1 MGVQEAAWE
10 LGSGVRVEGNPP
22 WGGRD
27 GVVCVVER
35 STDGP
40 HAYHD
45 FELQPES
52 AEARA
57 VALLKAAAV
66 ARGERGLTAA
76 LNRVTAALGSPESEL
91 PERMKQEMRNA
102 LHMADDAPW
111 GLLVDTASRL
121 RGELDEA
128 CSAIGALEA
137 MYEMVEADLA
147 DARDALSGKTQH
159 DAAAEVVA
167 PLREALK
174 SHEPGDRGWC
184 EDVDGWPPSEV
195 VSVAA
200 GQLAHRPAKP
210 TREPMT
216 HHSLAS
222 IEQNGVVVGDRLSMG
237 SSVVLRHVATAAGRA
252 LSASGPHGNILAG
265 GDAVGFAVVESVE
278 PPDAD

>member
-66 ARGERGLTAA
+66 ARGESKATAA
-76 LNRVTAALGSPESEL
+76 LNRVVVALGSPE
-91 PERMKQEMRNA
+91 PRPAAPDVGRMVQQMRDA
-102 LHMADDAPW
+102 LHMAADAPW
-111 GLLVDTASRL
+111 GLLVDTAGRL
-121 RGELDEA
+121 RSE
-128 CSAIGALEA
+128 
-137 MYEMVEADLA
+137 VEA
-147 DARDALSGKTQH
+147 ARKTQH

-167 PLREALK
+167 PLREAMGPCLDNL
-174 SHEPGDRGWC
+174 SPA
-184 EDVDGWPPSEV
+184 EV
-195 VSVAA
+195 VRAAVSVLEAYGAA
-200 GQLAHRPAKP
+200 VR
-210 TREPMT
+210 
-216 HHSLAS
+216 S
-222 IEQNGVVVGDRLSMG
+222 
-237 SSVVLRHVATAAGRA
+237 
-252 LSASGPHGNILAG
+252 
-265 GDAVGFAVVESVE
+265 DA
-278 PPDAD
+278 

>member
-1 MGVQEAAWE
+1 MGAQEAAWE

-66 ARGERGLTAA
+66 ARGEHGHTAA
-76 LNRVTAALGSPESEL
+76 LNRVVVALGSPE
-91 PERMKQEMRNA
+91 PRPVGPDVGRMVEQMRNA

-159 DAAAEVVA
+159 DAAAEVV
-167 PLREALK
+167 EA
-174 SHEPGDRGWC
+174 R
-184 EDVDGWPPSEV
+184 
-195 VSVAA
+195 
-200 GQLAHRPAKP
+200 
-210 TREPMT
+210 
-216 HHSLAS
+216 
-222 IEQNGVVVGDRLSMG
+222 
-237 SSVVLRHVATAAGRA
+237 
-252 LSASGPHGNILAG
+252 
-265 GDAVGFAVVESVE
+265 
-278 PPDAD
+278 DAD